1 MAFQPQ
7 APFPKSRG
15 DMVRSTDWND
25 LVAEVQRLDN
35 DKVNRAGDKVGSLTI
50 TGTLG
55 VGTGADDN
63 LQLQVQSSGATRSAL
78 AVLSTP
84 NNEDFLSLSSGR
96 RNRQL
101 ALVAWKRGDLRVG
114 TAAGPDGAS
123 FKELLRVNS
132 SDSAAARVETDGRLR
147 VGQLMVG
154 PWPANPAGYGFVG
167 VNSLDQTQAGNYALL
182 QGTGSDNGTT
192 YVNSPSSVRLRIGNG
207 DRLVVASDG
216 TIGISNNSNMNFGN
230 QTRQML
236 TLWNPDYGIGIQS
249 STMYFRTGGNFAWY
263 QGSGH
268 NDNVFHP
275 GNGGKT
281 LMRMDGNG
289 NIFIRGTISQNVNFN
304 DPRIVIGPVI
314 DPGIPPIV
322 VNPSDERLKRN
333 VVPLRG
339 ALARVL
345 QLRGVTFEW
354 NELGQEEA
362 QQENGEEPQI
372 GFIAQEVEAVFPQW
386 VRSSSSVRSSSVRTG
401 SSNGSEDSAGEGYKH
416 LAIRGFEA
424 LAVEALRELQAE
436 VEQLR
441 ARVVMLEGQLAAV

>member
-25 LVAEVQRLDN
+25 LVGEVQRLEN
-35 DKVNRAGDKVGSLTI
+35 DKVNRAGDKVGALTI

-55 VGTGADDN
+55 VGTAADDN
-63 LQLQVQSSGATRSAL
+63 LQLQVQSSAATRSAL

-84 NNEDFLSLSSGR
+84 NNEDFLSFASGR
-96 RNRQL
+96 RNSQL

-114 TAAGPDGAS
+114 TAAGPDGLG

-147 VGQLMVG
+147 TGQLMVG

-167 VNSLDQTQAGNYALL
+167 VNSLDQTQTGNYALL

-192 YVNSPSSVRLRIGNG
+192 YINSPTSVRLRIGNG

-249 STMYFRTGGNFAWY
+249 STMYFRTGSNFAWY
-263 QGSGH
+263 RGSGH

-275 GNGGKT
+275 GVNGRT
-281 LMRMDGNG
+281 LMRLDGNG
-289 NIFIRGTISQNVNFN
+289 NIFIRGTIAQNVNFN
-304 DPRIVIGPVI
+304 DPVFVPPVI
-314 DPGIPPIV
+314 DPNIPPV
-322 VNPSDERLKRN
+322 VINPSDARLKRN
-333 VVPLRG
+333 VMPLRG

-354 NELGQEEA
+354 NEVGQETA
-362 QQENGEEPQI
+362 GQENGDEPQI
-372 GFIAQEVEAVFPQW
+372 GFIAQEVEEVFPQW
-386 VRSSSSVRSSSVRTG
+386 VRSQG
-401 SSNGSEDSAGEGYKH
+401 SGERYKH

-441 ARVVMLEGQLAAV
+441 ARVALLEGQLERSLLVG

>member
-1 MAFQPQ
+1 MAFEPQ

-35 DKVNRAGDKVGSLTI
+35 DKVNRAGDKIGALTI

-55 VGTGADDN
+55 VGTAADDN
-63 LQLQVQSSGATRSAL
+63 LQLQVQSSAATRSAL

-96 RNRQL
+96 RNSQL
-101 ALVAWKRGDLRVG
+101 AVMAWKRGDLRVG

-192 YVNSPSSVRLRIGNG
+192 YVNSPTSVRLRIGNG
-207 DRLVVASDG
+207 DRLVVANDG
-216 TIGISNNSNMNFGN
+216 TIAISNNSNMNFGN

-263 QGSGH
+263 RGSGH

-275 GNGGKT
+275 GLNGKT
-281 LMRMDGNG
+281 LMRLDANG
-289 NIFIRGTISQNVNFN
+289 NMFIRGTIAQNVNFN
-304 DPRIVIGPVI
+304 DPIFVPPVI
-314 DPGIPPIV
+314 DPNIPPV
-322 VNPSDERLKRN
+322 VFNPSDERLKRN
-333 VVPLRG
+333 IAPLRG
-339 ALARVL
+339 ALERVL
-345 QLRGVTFEW
+345 RLRGVTFGW
-354 NELGQEEA
+354 NELGEEVA
-362 QQENGEEPQI
+362 QQENGAEPQI

-386 VRSSSSVRSSSVRTG
+386 VRSIRSERS
-401 SSNGSEDSAGEGYKH
+401 DGEEYKH

-441 ARVVMLEGQLAAV
+441 ARVAMLEGQPVDSLAVG

>member
-1 MAFQPQ
+1 MAYQPQ

-25 LVAEVQRLDN
+25 LIGEVQRLDN

-63 LQLQVQSSGATRSAL
+63 LQLQVQSSAATRAAL

-84 NNEDFLSLSSGR
+84 NNEDFVSLSSGR
-96 RNRQL
+96 RNSQL

-114 TAAGPDGAS
+114 TATGPEGAN

-132 SDSAAARVETDGRLR
+132 SDGAAARVETDGRLR

-192 YVNSPSSVRLRIGNG
+192 YVNSPTSVRLRIGNG
-207 DRLVVASDG
+207 DRLTINSDG
-216 TIGISNNSNMNFGN
+216 VIGISNNSSMNFGN

-249 STMYFRTGGNFAWY
+249 STMYFRTGNHFAWY
-263 QGSGH
+263 RGSGH

-275 GNGGKT
+275 GLNGRT
-281 LMRMDGNG
+281 LMRLDANG
-289 NIFIRGTISQNVNFN
+289 NVFIRGTISQNVNFN
-304 DPRIVIGPVI
+304 DPTIVIGPVI
-314 DPGIPPIV
+314 DPGPIV

-333 VVPLRG
+333 IVPLRG

-354 NELGQEEA
+354 NGLGEREA
-362 QQENGEEPQI
+362 QQESGAEPQI

-386 VRSSSSVRSSSVRTG
+386 VRSQGSVRSEHSS
-401 SSNGSEDSAGEGYKH
+401 GEGYKH

-424 LAVEALRELQAE
+424 LAVEALRELKAE

-441 ARVVMLEGQLAAV
+441 ARVQELAGQLAGQLAG

>member
-25 LVAEVQRLDN
+25 LVGEVQRLDN

-63 LQLQVQSSGATRSAL
+63 LQLQVQSSGATRAAL

-96 RNRQL
+96 RNSQL
-101 ALVAWKRGDLRVG
+101 AVMAWKRGDLRVG
-114 TAAGPDGAS
+114 TAAGPDGAN

-132 SDSAAARVETDGRLR
+132 ADSAAARVETDGRLR
-147 VGQLMVG
+147 TGQLMVG

-192 YVNSPSSVRLRIGNG
+192 YVNSPTSVRLRIGNG
-207 DRLVVASDG
+207 DRLTIASDG
-216 TIGISNNSNMNFGN
+216 TIAIANNSSMNFGN

-249 STMYFRTGGNFAWY
+249 STMYCRTGGNFAWY

-275 GNGGKT
+275 GLNGRT
-281 LMRMDGNG
+281 LMRLDGNG
-289 NIFIRGTISQNVNFN
+289 NIFIRGTIAQNVNFN
-304 DPRIVIGPVI
+304 DPRIVIGPVV
-314 DPGIPPIV
+314 DPGPIIG
-322 VNPSDERLKRN
+322 NPSDARLKRN

-345 QLRGVTFEW
+345 RLRGVTFAW

-362 QQENGEEPQI
+362 QEENGDEPQI
-372 GFIAQEVEAVFPQW
+372 GFIAQEVEEVFPQW
-386 VRSSSSVRSSSVRTG
+386 VRSG
-401 SSNGSEDSAGEGYKH
+401 NGSGNGSNSDKEGYKH

-441 ARVVMLEGQLAAV
+441 ARVAVLEGQLAAV

>member
-7 APFPKSRG
+7 TPFPKSRG
-15 DMVRSTDWND
+15 DMVRSGDWND
-25 LVAEVQRLDN
+25 LVGEVQRLDN

-55 VGTGADDN
+55 VGAAADDN
-63 LQLQVQSSGATRSAL
+63 LQLQVQSNAATRSAL

-84 NNEDFLSLSSGR
+84 NNEDFLSFSSGR
-96 RNRQL
+96 RNGQL
-101 ALVAWKRGDLRVG
+101 AVVAWKRGDLRVG

-154 PWPANPAGYGFVG
+154 PWPANPGGYGFVG
-167 VNSLDQTQAGNYALL
+167 VNSLDQTQVGNYALL

-192 YVNSPSSVRLRIGNG
+192 YVNSPSSVRVRIGNG

-236 TLWNPDYGIGIQS
+236 TLWNPDYGIGVQA

-263 QGSGH
+263 RGSGH
-268 NDNVFHP
+268 NDNAFNP
-275 GNGGKT
+275 GLNGKT
-281 LMRMDGNG
+281 MMRMDANG
-289 NIFIRGTISQNVNFN
+289 NVFIRGTLAQNVNFN
-304 DPRIVIGPVI
+304 DPVFVPPVI
-314 DPGIPPIV
+314 DPNIPPV
-322 VNPSDERLKRN
+322 VIQPSDVRLKRN
-333 VVPLRG
+333 VAPLRG
-339 ALARVL
+339 ALERVL
-345 QLRGVTFEW
+345 RLRGVTFEW
-354 NELGQEEA
+354 NELGQEEV
-362 QQENGEEPQI
+362 QQENGAEPQI

-386 VRSSSSVRSSSVRTG
+386 VRSSSVRSSSEH
-401 SSNGSEDSAGEGYKH
+401 SDGEGYKH

-441 ARVVMLEGQLAAV
+441 GRVAVLEGQIEGSLLVG